1 MNYLSSNP
9 RIAWAMAF
17 ETGIRTQATVDLAEI
32 QEAQPTKGGRRKS
45 DQRDPVTATQD
56 RVNKGGP
63 GAAYGDIYTP
73 VYAATKRMERDTPLL
88 AAVGHWLCLADT
100 GAANQYL
107 DDVAEAILALYIEKT
122 PEWSSYRTARKER
135 VEALIQARMMQDRN
149 DMDGSRPLWQPKEVC
164 FYCREFMG
172 VKIVPANWIRDEWS
186 AVWAKIGDILA
197 GLESD
202 AMKPIHE
209 VIKATNKI
217 YRAERLKAA

>member
-9 RIAWAMAF
+9 RIAWAMAY
-17 ETGIRTQATVDLAEI
+17 ETGIRTQATVDLAEM
-32 QEAQPTKGGRRKS
+32 QEAQPTKGKRRKS

-135 VEALIQARMMQDRN
+135 VEALIQARMIQDRN

-172 VKIVPANWIRDEWS
+172 VKIVSKNWIQDGWHQEWS
-186 AVWAKIGDILA
+186 KIGDILA
-197 GLESD
+197 VLEGR
-202 AMKPIHE
+202 AMEPIHKI
-209 VIKATNKI
+209 IKQTNKMHRI
-217 YRAERLKAA
+217 AA